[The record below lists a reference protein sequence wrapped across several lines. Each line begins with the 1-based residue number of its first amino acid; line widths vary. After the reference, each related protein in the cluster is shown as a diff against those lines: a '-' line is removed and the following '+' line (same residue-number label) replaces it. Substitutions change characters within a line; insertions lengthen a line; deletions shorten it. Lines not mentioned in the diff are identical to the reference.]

1 METAIKIDKELVEK
15 WQKVQQFMQD
25 RFDKKADIKELLFII
40 GLRELGQ
47 KKNKFTKEQ
56 KTDLMNLAFCKAA
69 SFSGYFDVAHLDAD
83 GWPVWKQLKPLPVM
97 NNKEQEI
104 FIKAHIILYFESEGF
119 LKS

>member
-1 METAIKIDKELVEK
+1 MLQTINNTLEEK
-15 WQKVQQFMQD
+15 WLRVQQFMQH
-25 RFDKKADIKELLFII
+25 RFNKKPDIKEILFVI

-69 SFSGYFDVAHLDAD
+69 SFGGFFDVSHLDAD

-97 NNKEQEI
+97 NNKEQEH
-104 FIKAHIILYFESEGF
+104 FIKQHIILYFEAEG
-119 LKS
+119 LLEN